1 MHSVLVN
8 GMNITL
14 GTSQLSSAF
23 YYERLP
29 SKDQNLKVIYLEQ
42 GFFLQAASSSQVGI
56 AGMPLKEEAFDFQV
70 KLDSTFNSQQCKC
83 KASSKDIF
91 CSKGL

>member
-1 MHSVLVN
+1 MLLN
-8 GMNITL
+8 GMSITL

-29 SKDQNLKVIYLEQ
+29 SQDQNQKVIYLEQ
-42 GFFLQAASSSQVGI
+42 EFFLQAASSSQVGVV
-56 AGMPLKEEAFDFQV
+56 GMPLEGEAFDFRV
-70 KLDSTFNSQQCKC
+70 KLDSTSNSQQCKC